1 MVYINFPVITVAYK
15 VFIKKNYKV
24 IVRWVPD
31 RPWYVRHK
39 FTLAGLVLFSLVS
52 LTLFSNVS
60 GNAPPSQRT
69 AAPGPM
75 SPARQPLAEA
85 AQAGLSSSVME
96 TAGKPVAPVPED
108 TQQARTIGISWQTVT
123 VVKNDNLALIFDRL
137 GLSPG
142 TLFQVMSGGEN
153 NTRMLKH
160 LVPGEQLH
168 FHIDNGRLEQLRYE
182 PDLTTMLDITR
193 TASGF
198 SSAVVRYQ
206 LERRHTETTGV
217 IRDSLFVAGQKAGL
231 SDNIIMRL
239 VGIYGWDI
247 DFALDIRSGDRFK
260 VIYEEQFKNGE
271 KVGEGPIIAA
281 EFINRG
287 NIYRSVRY
295 TTEQG
300 QTGYYNEDGYSMR
313 KAFLRT
319 PVKFNRI
326 SSRFSNSRKHPILN
340 RIRAHKGVDYAAPNG
355 TPIKATGDG
364 TVIFAGTNGGYG
376 RSLILK
382 HGGIYNTVYAH
393 MSRFAR
399 GITRGKHV
407 NQGDIIGYVGSSGLA
422 TGPHLHYEFRVNGVH
437 RDPLTVQLPKALR
450 IPESRLARFKLQTT
464 PLLALLDNKTGSKLA
479 AGPAAPA
486 DPMLIALTESNS
498 GDHPVQ

>member
-1 MVYINFPVITVAYK
+1 MAYK

-39 FTLAGLVLFSLVS
+39 YTLTSLVLFSLVS
-52 LTLFSNVS
+52 LVLFSNVS
-60 GNAPPSQRT
+60 GNAPPVRQATS
-69 AAPGPM
+69 PGSMLPT
-75 SPARQPLAEA
+75 SKALAETA
-85 AQAGLSSSVME
+85 LTGLSSSVME
-96 TAGKPVAPVPED
+96 PTETPGPLLKDDIRPAPEKVIP
-108 TQQARTIGISWQTVT
+108 WLTVT
-123 VVKNDNLALIFDRL
+123 VAKNDNLALIFARL

-142 TLFQVMSGGEN
+142 TLFKVLAAGDN

-168 FHIDNGRLEQLRYE
+168 FFINDGRLEQLRYE

-193 TASGF
+193 TGSGF
-198 SSAVVRYQ
+198 NSSVIRSE
-206 LERRHTETTGV
+206 LERRQTETAGV
-217 IRDSLFVAGQKAGL
+217 IRDSLFLAGQKAGL

-239 VGIYGWDI
+239 VAIYGWDI
-247 DFALDIRSGDRFK
+247 DFALDIRAGDRFK
-260 VIYEEQFKNGE
+260 VIYEQQFKHGE

-287 NIYRSVRY
+287 RTYRSVRY
-295 TTEQG
+295 ATEEG

-326 SSRFSNSRKHPILN
+326 SSRFSTSRKHPILN
-340 RIRAHKGVDYAAPNG
+340 RIRAHKGVDYAAPTG

-376 RSLILK
+376 RSVILK

-399 GITRGKHV
+399 GITKGKHV
-407 NQGDIIGYVGSSGLA
+407 DQGDIIGYVGSSGLA

-450 IPESRLARFKLQTT
+450 IPESRLPRFKLQTT
-464 PLLALLDNKTGSKLA
+464 PLLALLDNKTGTELA
-479 AGPAAPA
+479 AGASGAA
-486 DPMLIALTESNS
+486 DKMILALKDSNS